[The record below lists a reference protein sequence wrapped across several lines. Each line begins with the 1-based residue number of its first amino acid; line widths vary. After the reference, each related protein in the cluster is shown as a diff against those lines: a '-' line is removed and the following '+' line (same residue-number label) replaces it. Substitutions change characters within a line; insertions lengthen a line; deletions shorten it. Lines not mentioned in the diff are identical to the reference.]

1 MISLFGDGSFDG
13 NQDFPWGGPGRLATF
28 VGDRETS
35 YSYEFRFAWDYS
47 RGLAVGDPDG
57 VAAGLPA
64 AEPPRSGLL
73 AQPPENAGLIDDGGN
88 GVPTRPL
95 LGGLQGAVTKEIEKF
110 DARVLDSKIRALAPD
125 DFRRTAY
132 LNLNATSRVWLS
144 VLPDYDNALTNA
156 EFAEV
161 SARYFGAPSPAC
173 AAVKGLRFG
182 RGPKTVDEYG
192 FVVSAEASVP
202 GGGWTSQHDR
212 IKRAMAE
219 SAREM
224 GQEVAMEVYGLFA
237 AHIPQHGRAAMR
249 ELSTRT
255 RHGLVPDFMMWIRLG
270 RDPVKHS
277 SFWGN
282 HSGCLFLPF
291 FLGLEIRGLR
301 LGLWASQVGLTNAST
316 GPAFSDFQGC
326 TRGAGPAQQLTDP

>member
-1 MISLFGDGSFDG
+1 M
-13 NQDFPWGGPGRLATF
+13 
-28 VGDRETS
+28 
-35 YSYEFRFAWDYS
+35 
-47 RGLAVGDPDG
+47 
-57 VAAGLPA
+57 
-64 AEPPRSGLL
+64 
-73 AQPPENAGLIDDGGN
+73 IDDGRC

-144 VLPDYDNALTNA
+144 VLPDYDNALTNG

-161 SARYFGAPSPAC
+161 STRYFGAPSPAC

-249 ELSTRT
+249 ELSSRT

-270 RDPVKHS
+270 RDPVKQYLLELKCAHLSPTWYATS
-277 SFWGN
+277 SPGTPKPWR
-282 HSGCLFLPF
+282 LQEEAQ
-291 FLGLEIRGLR
+291 EIVRIERSDLR
-301 LGLWASQVGLTNAST
+301 I
-316 GPAFSDFQGC
+316 
-326 TRGAGPAQQLTDP
+326 

>member
-1 MISLFGDGSFDG
+1 MGRPGPSRDFRPQPRVEDA
-13 NQDFPWGGPGRLATF
+13 NQ
-28 VGDRETS
+28 
-35 YSYEFRFAWDYS
+35 
-47 RGLAVGDPDG
+47 
-57 VAAGLPA
+57 
-64 AEPPRSGLL
+64 PPRSGLL
-73 AQPPENAGLIDDGGN
+73 AQPPAKAGLIEDGGC

-110 DARVLDSKIRALAPD
+110 DARELDSKIRALAPD

-202 GGGWTSQHDR
+202 GGGWTSQH
-212 IKRAMAE
+212 
-219 SAREM
+219 
-224 GQEVAMEVYGLFA
+224 
-237 AHIPQHGRAAMR
+237 
-249 ELSTRT
+249 
-255 RHGLVPDFMMWIRLG
+255 
-270 RDPVKHS
+270 
-277 SFWGN
+277 
-282 HSGCLFLPF
+282 
-291 FLGLEIRGLR
+291 
-301 LGLWASQVGLTNAST
+301 
-316 GPAFSDFQGC
+316 
-326 TRGAGPAQQLTDP
+326 

>member
-73 AQPPENAGLIDDGGN
+73 AQPPENAGLIDDGGS

-249 ELSTRT
+249 ELSSARVT
-255 RHGLVPDFMMWIRLG
+255 
-270 RDPVKHS
+270 
-277 SFWGN
+277 
-282 HSGCLFLPF
+282 
-291 FLGLEIRGLR
+291 
-301 LGLWASQVGLTNAST
+301 ASCPTS
-316 GPAFSDFQGC
+316 
-326 TRGAGPAQQLTDP
+326 

>member
-1 MISLFGDGSFDG
+1 MI
-13 NQDFPWGGPGRLATF
+13 T
-28 VGDRETS
+28 V
-35 YSYEFRFAWDYS
+35 S
-47 RGLAVGDPDG
+47 RY
-57 VAAGLPA
+57 
-64 AEPPRSGLL
+64 GLL
-73 AQPPENAGLIDDGGN
+73 AQPPENAGLIDDGGC

-249 ELSTRT
+249 ELSSRT

-270 RDPVKHS
+270 RDPVKQYLLELKCAHLS
-277 SFWGN
+277 PTWYAPKPWRLQEEAQGKS
-282 HSGCLFLPF
+282 CLVV
-291 FLGLEIRGLR
+291 EKR
-301 LGLWASQVGLTNAST
+301 AENE
-316 GPAFSDFQGC
+316 
-326 TRGAGPAQQLTDP
+326 